1 MIINKPFSVVAFGVA
16 IVLQSACSH
25 NDAVSPPANS
35 QVLFEDVSESVG
47 LVTEANWKY
56 GGPAV
61 VDLNNDGH
69 YDFLLTNHD
78 NTPVQLFM
86 GNADDRFSEVKDIF
100 HKADLHGISAG
111 DYDADGDNDIL
122 LSLGGGNGLTPQ
134 PQRLLRNDNGTY
146 TDVTKEAGI
155 SKLGARG
162 RSVRWVDLDNDGDL
176 DFMQVNAAKVV
187 NETLPRNI
195 IFKNL
200 GNGTFRYV
208 ESPGFEDIEAERVL
222 ITDYNNDDVMD
233 IIAFTSYDKT
243 SIWQGNGDFTFT
255 NTTSTVFP
263 QGHDDYPGTITV
275 AQADIDNDGDLDYY
289 FARGKLYYTIANNS
303 LSFDKEHQTLDLR
316 DVGSKSHDGLTLYA
330 DSDLTLND
338 FYHFPR
344 AKLLDFMPV
353 FIGANKQQITTPK
366 EDHTVTQEQA
376 MGFPTELNET
386 GWYLGYLG
394 DNKWRLEWMLT
405 DDLAWD
411 VRASLTGV
419 KDYEASWKPQ
429 DLAVP
434 DVLLRNDNGVFSDIS
449 ERIPDTLKTNNWGVT
464 TGDFNNDGNADFF
477 VYRFGDLKRRIAD
490 VMLLNTGDGHFTSS
504 VAHNATTEIDLKSH
518 GDSGVAFDFDLD
530 GKIDILSGDDD
541 NGKWHL
547 YKNVTDDAHNN
558 HLLVKI
564 GYSKNGV
571 DPYGAKV
578 WITTKGQKQYKLIG
592 SSNASHS
599 QSLLNIA
606 HFGLGKDDVVTD
618 ITVLWR
624 DGTTQTLKNQQA
636 NQLLTFGKSIF

>member
-1 MIINKPFSVVAFGVA
+1 MTLSKPFLFTVLGTLV
-16 IVLQSACSH
+16 ILQSACSYQSTETKPH
-25 NDAVSPPANS
+25 DSR
-35 QVLFEDVSESVG
+35 VLFKDVSESVG
-47 LVTEANWKY
+47 LITDANWKY

-78 NTPVQLFM
+78 TTPVQLFM
-86 GNADDRFSEVKDIF
+86 GDESHRFSEVRGIYGKV
-100 HKADLHGISAG
+100 DLHGVSAG

-134 PQRLLRNDNGTY
+134 PQRLLRNDNGKF
-146 TDVTKEAGI
+146 TDVTQEAGI
-155 SKLGARG
+155 SELGARG

-176 DFMQVNAAKVV
+176 DFMQVNATKMV
-187 NETLPRNI
+187 NETSPRNI
-195 IFKNL
+195 IFENL
-200 GNGTFRYV
+200 GNAEFRYV
-208 ESPGFEDIEAERVL
+208 KSPGFEDVEAERVL
-222 ITDYNNDDVMD
+222 LTDYNSDDVMD
-233 IIAFTSYDKT
+233 VITFTSYDKT
-243 SIWQGNGDFTFT
+243 TIWQGNGDFTFT
-255 NTTSTVFP
+255 NTTSKVFP
-263 QGHDDYPGTITV
+263 AGHEGYPGTITV

-303 LSFDKEHQTLDLR
+303 ISFDRAHQTLDLR

-330 DSDLTLND
+330 DADLVLND

-353 FIGANKQQITTPK
+353 YIGANKQQITTPTA
-366 EDHTVTQEQA
+366 DQTVTQEQA
-376 MGFPTELNET
+376 MGFPDDITET
-386 GWYLGYLG
+386 GWYIGYLG
-394 DNKWRLEWMLT
+394 DNTWRVEWMLT

-411 VRASLTGV
+411 VRASFTGIT
-419 KDYEASWKPQ
+419 DYEASWTPQ
-429 DLAVP
+429 ELGVP
-434 DVLLRNDNGVFSDIS
+434 DVLLRNDNGVFTDIS
-449 ERIPDTLKTNNWGVT
+449 NGLPEQAKSNNWGVT
-464 TGDFNNDGNADFF
+464 RGDFDNDGDADFF

-490 VMLLNTGDGHFTSS
+490 VMFINNGDGQFKAIDKQDATS
-504 VAHNATTEIDLKSH
+504 EIGLKSH

-547 YKNVTDDAHNN
+547 YKNITQDADNN

-564 GYSKNGV
+564 GYSQNGI

-578 WITTKGQKQYKLIG
+578 WVTTKGGKQYKLIG
-592 SSNASHS
+592 SSNANHS

-606 HFGLGKDDVVTD
+606 HFGLGKDDVVND
-618 ITVLWR
+618 ITVRWR
-624 DGTTQTLKNQQA
+624 DGTTQTLKNQQV
-636 NQLLTFGKSIF
+636 NRLLTLGKSL